1 MNSILARA
9 RLFCRCLAA
18 SMPVTH
24 KSLNCSTIQFPSHG
38 KSQSLIRAVTFSKLK
53 VIV

>member
-1 MNSILARA
+1 MDSIRGRA
-9 RLFCRCLAA
+9 PLFCRCLAA

-24 KSLNCSTIQFPSHG
+24 KSLNCLTIQFPSHG
-38 KSQSLIRAVTFSKLK
+38 KSQSLIRAVTFLKSK